1 MGLIYIFVKDERNGE
16 CARGREA
23 MEERL
28 ETHGRSKRIVE

>member
-16 CARGREA
+16 CVRGREV

-28 ETHGRSKRIVE
+28 EIYGRLKRIVE